1 MNKNYTHTVIQ
12 RVAKNLGNT
21 RLMYPRSFT
30 PFRMTMLAAA
40 MALSFSAC
48 QNEEPQDAPV
58 AKDALAL
65 MPAETPVGVQA
76 ELKAESRA
84 AEADANTAYDF
95 TLSIPGGSSSTS
107 FTGSATVATLGNDF
121 PTLQLKDFNLVEGA
135 GRCVSRWT
143 ILEAKKDGY
152 ETLTGVARLTADA
165 NGLPTLSYNLLH
177 TGAKVTV
184 VLTDGTTSFST
195 IDGIGATLAVK
206 NSKGVWKYGNATL
219 ASHLDNV
226 KELNNDPTADDANMK
241 LAIEADETALA
252 SIAMTATSDKKFT
265 TVVPATPDGAT
276 LADDEVLTITVN
288 TDPDGADGPLITGTY
303 TLKLKDVKVTENGQQ
318 KPLTA
323 MKSGEHLTLTVTLAH
338 NMKVSATATIGDWDQ
353 VSADVDLNQDPSK
366 IPSYTYDAAT
376 HTYTIKFKR
385 GIADVWVDMQ
395 QHTDRADAKVMYG
408 IVELKYV
415 NGVAMGVIDGKCGL
429 EVDETG
435 YVSGVTSDDIASCM
449 ESVRNQILA
458 ATNADITNF
467 YVINELALYGEGA
480 YNAYLGDVIRSLT
493 PSIAPCNTDGSGV
506 EYLDD
511 EISLVFADATSVP
524 GDAFYFCN
532 ALRSVSFSKAV
543 TINNNYDWGAFYAC
557 SALESV
563 TFTENSSVGNSAF
576 YNCEKLTEVNMEKVT
591 SVGTEAFAYTGLVS
605 VTFDAIT
612 SFGEYAFYDCNLTS
626 IAFNQVISDDDVI
639 QQSAFNG
646 ITTTDCDLT
655 LASGQEH
662 LSSGT
667 PNGTAVTAADANA
680 TEADR
685 TWAGYV
691 WKSITISNNQ

>member
-12 RVAKNLGNT
+12 SVAKNLGNT

-48 QNEEPQDAPV
+48 QNEEPLDAPV
-58 AKDALAL
+58 AKDVLAL

-121 PTLQLKDFNLVEGA
+121 PTLQLKDFNLEEGA

-288 TDPDGADGPLITGTY
+288 TDPDEVDGPLITGTY

-338 NMKVSATATIGDWDQ
+338 KMKVSATATIGDWDQ
-353 VSADVDLNQDPSK
+353 VSADVDLNDDAAKMQP
-366 IPSYTYDAAT
+366 YTYDAESD
-376 HTYTIKFKR
+376 TYTVYLAEGLYAWAEAVRTAMNAGAETHPNLILAEDITLPAKTEE
-385 GIADVWVDMQ
+385 GQ
-395 QHTDRADAKVMYG
+395 GTDITVSEGMPSG
-408 IVELKYV
+408 SNWTPVGKYFG
-415 NGVAMGVIDGKCGL
+415 NIDGRGHTISRL
-429 EVDETG
+429 RIN
-435 YVSGVTSDDIASCM
+435 SD
-449 ESVRNQILA
+449 
-458 ATNADITNF
+458 ATNTGF
-467 YVINELALYGEGA
+467 LSV
-480 YNAYLGDVIRSLT
+480 LGMGSVVKNLT
-493 PSIAPCNTDGSGV
+493 
-506 EYLDD
+506 
-511 EISLVFADATSVP
+511 FADAVVYSTKTYTAVVVGYSDGNSWNGNRAIVDNCHVTS
-524 GDAFYFCN
+524 
-532 ALRSVSFSKAV
+532 
-543 TINNNYDWGAFYAC
+543 
-557 SALESV
+557 
-563 TFTENSSVGNSAF
+563 NSSVKS
-576 YNCEKLTEVNMEKVT
+576 KDTEVGGIVGNNFGLIMGCTNAAAVESTYSDNYPSLNVGGIVGCNTMGTIIACANTGAVT
-591 SVGTEAFAYTGLVS
+591 NPKGNRNVAGKTYACWSTAARDLESNYGGGDNGKRTACYIIEGNTITEV
-605 VTFDAIT
+605 D
-612 SFGEYAFYDCNLTS
+612 NS
-626 IAFNQVISDDDVI
+626 IAVATISEAVTVMNTAISDYNA
-639 QQSAFNG
+639 SAAEG
-646 ITTTDCDLT
+646 KKCPYTWELPQGE
-655 LASGQEH
+655 S
-662 LSSGT
+662 T
-667 PNGTAVTAADANA
+667 PKLK
-680 TEADR
+680 
-685 TWAGYV
+685 
-691 WKSITISNNQ
+691 KSNL